1 MNNFINKILCIFVL
15 TFSSL
20 AMAGDEVSKETIFVN
35 STTIERW
42 SDFKKSLNEY
52 DGITLLGNIRTITLA
67 QVAYEYAKAEGFP
80 AGKMS
85 FNEFNSLFKE
95 QNNLSDIV
103 NEAEFLT
110 QARAGKIFLPTVTVK
125 ESVANSIPVNPVKT
139 EESVDLKAQA
149 ETIAALKKEV
159 EQLSLVVAKNTT
171 WQKNWEEKLGG
182 FFNQFNSLK
191 NKVAALGQEQGNLV
205 QTQASEFK
213 KLAAEL
219 TEKTNSVSF
228 LVKDFTK
235 VVSGLQDK
243 VQSFES
249 SSITT
254 NVLKKWFVIA
264 GAALAILFLL
274 AFWFI
279 SRKFKDVQENKVSV
293 RAFDE
298 VKNSIASVKENLE
311 LVAEDVGHLQR
322 DVYKA
327 GNDVTLAKDLRS
339 KISNLFQNGDEFK
352 TIVEK
357 GGASFVVTVM
367 YSHSSDAGN
376 RYVLLEGVK
385 DQNRPVSIKNVP
397 SVLYRAASDDRLLNE
412 NFSVVKEAA

>member
-1 MNNFINKILCIFVL
+1 MNNLINRIFFIFVL
-15 TFSSL
+15 IFPLL
-20 AMAGDEVSKETIFVN
+20 AIAGDEVAETVFVN
-35 STTIERW
+35 STTEERW
-42 SDFKKSLNEY
+42 PDFKKLLVAH
-52 DGITLLGNIRTITLA
+52 DGISPLGNLRTVTLSE
-67 QVAYEYAKAEGFP
+67 VAYEYAKDQGFP
-80 AGKMS
+80 TGKMS
-85 FNEFNSLFKE
+85 FNDFNALFKE
-95 QNNLSDIV
+95 QNHFADVIG
-103 NEAEFLT
+103 EAEFLT
-110 QARAGKIFLPTVTVK
+110 QARAGKIFLPTETAK
-125 ESVANSIPVNPVKT
+125 AVKT

-149 ETIAALKKEV
+149 ETIAELKKEV

>member
-42 SDFKKSLNEY
+42 SDFKKSLNEH
-52 DGITLLGNIRTITLA
+52 DGITPLGNIRTITLA

-80 AGKMS
+80 AGNMS
-85 FNEFNSLFKE
+85 FNEFNSLFKV

-182 FFNQFNSLK
+182 FFNQFTSLQ
-191 NKVAALGQEQGNLV
+191 NKVAALGQSQNNFI
-205 QTQASEFK
+205 QTQAGTLK
-213 KLAAEL
+213 KVAAEL
-219 TEKTNSVSF
+219 TQASDTVKF
-228 LVKDFTK
+228 LVTDQTK
-235 VVSGLQDK
+235 VVSGLQTDVK
-243 VQSFES
+243 SLIS
-249 SSITT
+249 NTITIP
-254 NVLKKWFVIA
+254 VLQKWFVIA
-264 GAALAILFLL
+264 GAILAILLL
-274 AFWFI
+274 LILWFMT
-279 SRKFKDVQENKVSV
+279 RKFKEVQEGKVSV
-293 RAFDE
+293 LAYKELKDS
-298 VKNSIASVKENLE
+298 VSAMKSNSDIVEEIIAQLQKENEARKDVVL
-311 LVAEDVGHLQR
+311 AENLQTKLKGLNEVNNIF
-322 DVYKA
+322 D
-327 GNDVTLAKDLRS
+327 
-339 KISNLFQNGDEFK
+339 
-352 TIVEK
+352 TIVK
-357 GGASFVVTVM
+357 KDGKQYVVTVE
-367 YSHSSDAGN
+367 YDNTEKNGVVYFNLKGIEGN
-376 RYVLLEGVK
+376 TE
-385 DQNRPVSIKNVP
+385 PVALKNVAP
-397 SVLYRAASDDRLLNE
+397 VLYRAANDKRLLNE
-412 NFSVVKEAA
+412 HTLAAVAA